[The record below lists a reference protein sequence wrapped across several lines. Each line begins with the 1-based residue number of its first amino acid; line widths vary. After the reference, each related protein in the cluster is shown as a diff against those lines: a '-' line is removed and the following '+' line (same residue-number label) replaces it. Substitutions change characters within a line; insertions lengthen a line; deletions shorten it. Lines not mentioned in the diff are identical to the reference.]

1 MILITG
7 GMGFIGLHTARC
19 LLDAGEELLL
29 TRYRVRREPSF
40 LRDAIGKRVAVE
52 PLDVADREGLNEL
65 LHRYPVTSVIHL
77 AVPALRGVA
86 LADEFRVN
94 VEGLLNLL
102 EAAHAAGVRRVSL
115 ASSVA
120 VYAGVPAGPFREEHP
135 LRMESGNPTEAFKK
149 AFEVLGLH
157 FGAQSGLDVVA
168 LRIAGIY
175 GPLYHSMA
183 NLPSRLAHAAV
194 GGTAPDLAG
203 GRGGVPYAEDTFD
216 GCYVKDCARAI
227 ALLHRAPALRHR
239 IYNVGAGRATTNAEL
254 AAAVNAAVP
263 GANIALPPGRGPQFR
278 PNAYMAID
286 RLRDET
292 GFEPA
297 NDVKTAIVD
306 YVEWLR
312 RNPE

>member
-19 LLDAGEELLL
+19 LLDAGEEVLL

-40 LRDAIGKRVAVE
+40 LRDEIGKRVAVE
-52 PLDVADREGLNEL
+52 TLDVADRGALNAL
-65 LHRYPVTSVIHL
+65 LRRYPVTGVIHL

-86 LADEFRVN
+86 LSDEFRVN
-94 VEGLLNLL
+94 VEGVLNLL
-102 EAAHAAGVRRVSL
+102 EAAHDAGVRRVSL

-120 VYAGVPAGPFREEHP
+120 VYAGVPAGPFREEQP

-183 NLPSRLAHAAV
+183 NLPSRLTHAAV
-194 GGTAPDLAG
+194 RGEQPDLAG

-227 ALLHRAPALRHR
+227 ALLHRAPALKHR

-254 AAAVNAAVP
+254 TAAVNAAVP
-263 GANIALPPGRGPQFR
+263 GANIALPPGHSPQFR

-297 NDVKTAIVD
+297 YDVNAAIAD

-312 RNPE
+312 GNPE